1 MFWAFLNTFRKE
13 CIFVLVV
20 KLALFIPDLADPLLL
35 KSFTQ
40 MINNEN
46 SDFDI

>member
-1 MFWAFLNTFRKE
+1 VFWAFLNTFKTE
-13 CIFVLVV
+13 CILILVV

-40 MINNEN
+40 MIENEN
-46 SDFDI
+46 AS

>member
-1 MFWAFLNTFRKE
+1 M
-13 CIFVLVV
+13 ILVV

-40 MINNEN
+40 MIENEN
-46 SDFDI
+46 AS